1 MPLTSA
7 TPVYPAPN
15 DPSAVAWGAVIAGA
29 VGATALSLVLL
40 LLGTGLGLAVISPWT
55 SREVSDEAVGMST
68 ILWITIVQ
76 LLASALGGYLA
87 GRLRSRWT
95 TVHTDEVFFRDT
107 AHGFLAWSV
116 STLLMATV
124 LSSAVGTAIGMG
136 IGNAEMAKAAGA
148 ATELSEEERK
158 ASAIAALWLVVSLF
172 VGAFISAWA
181 ATFGGR
187 LRDKSVLNVT

>member
-1 MPLTSA
+1 MA
-7 TPVYPAPN
+7 TPTIAPAVSTT

-29 VGATALSLVLL
+29 IGAASLSLVLL
-40 LLGTGLGLAVISPWT
+40 LLGGGLGFAIISPWS
-55 SREVSDEAVGMST
+55 SRGISEDAATAST

-87 GRLRSRWT
+87 GRLRTRWT

-116 STLLMATV
+116 ATLLMATV
-124 LSSAVGTAIGMG
+124 LSSAVGATLTMG
-136 IGNAEMAKAAGA
+136 IAPAEIASTAEM
-148 ATELSEEERK
+148 SEAERK
-158 ASAIAALWLVVSLF
+158 AAALAALWMVVSLF

-181 ATFGGR
+181 ATYGGR
-187 LRDKSVLNVT
+187 LRDKAVLN